1 MTFKIKIATTDD
13 EIKSTFAIMHQ
24 LRPHLIE
31 ADYVSQVKRM
41 QSQANYTLVFLTS
54 KDTPIAIMGLRVS
67 ESLVGGKYVYI
78 DDLVT
83 DENAR
88 SLGYGKIL
96 LDWATDYARE
106 SGCKELH
113 LDSGVQRHDAH
124 RFYLRERMDIVFYH
138 FRKKIQA

>member
-1 MTFKIKIATTDD
+1 MTYNIKIATTDD
-13 EIKSTFAIMHQ
+13 EIKSTFAVMHQ
-24 LRPHLIE
+24 LRPHLVDE
-31 ADYVSQVKRM
+31 DYVSLIKRL
-41 QSQANYTLVFLTS
+41 QTKANYTLVFLTS
-54 KDTPIAIMGLRVS
+54 SDTPKAAMGFRVS
-67 ESLVGGKYVYI
+67 ESLVGGQYLYI

-96 LDWATDYARE
+96 LDWATEYARE